1 MWEPVWVTSNDH
13 SKGCGGNRTVEW
25 GRTGVGAEQVWKG
38 PQLAKGGLE
47 GCLEEAD
54 MSLTPVHLM
63 VMTAC

>member
-1 MWEPVWVTSNDH
+1 MEWE
-13 SKGCGGNRTVEW
+13 
-25 GRTGVGAEQVWKG
+25 RTGVGAEQVWKG

-47 GCLEEAD
+47 GGLEEAD

>member
-1 MWEPVWVTSNDH
+1 
-13 SKGCGGNRTVEW
+13 VEW
-25 GRTGVGAEQVWKG
+25 ERTGVGAEQVWKG

-47 GCLEEAD
+47 GGLEEAD